1 MYVCIRWS
9 LASRQFADR
18 EVIAKLLLLFRRGC
32 GLIRSFRGSV
42 KKWCY
47 LLSRA
52 PINFPKSSR
61 NNFKELKIV
70 RSNSIHLFTDFH
82 PRFCRLEGG
91 RWSFISNPI
100 YPPRARNSMSYVMPR
115 LRANSTDRGGLRAE
129 LRLTLLTYL
138 LLFGPLCPLGFN
150 CRTYLRFN
158 KITWI
163 SHARLNQV
171 QLCSCLLAQSNSWR
185 GF

>member
-1 MYVCIRWS
+1 MYVCIRWG

-18 EVIAKLLLLFRRGC
+18 EVIAKLLLLFRRGS

-47 LLSRA
+47 LLSRV

-70 RSNSIHLFTDFH
+70 RFNSIYLFTDFH

-115 LRANSTDRGGLRAE
+115 LRAKLNWQGWVTCWVGIDTLDLFALIWPAVSTG
-129 LRLTLLTYL
+129 
-138 LLFGPLCPLGFN
+138 
-150 CRTYLRFN
+150 
-158 KITWI
+158 
-163 SHARLNQV
+163 V
-171 QLCSCLLAQSNSWR
+171 QLSHLSSFQ
-185 GF
+185 